1 MPNSGSVRQR
11 SLSSL
16 LLLSDSESCRSSFRI
31 CGIEAAAAA
40 AVVVVVEEEEEGCCR
55 CCGGAVVGEEVAVMG
70 MRRSESDTCAYF
82 IIVSPTVPL
91 STITIVKCSYN
102 GSIRT

>member
-40 AVVVVVEEEEEGCCR
+40 VVVVEEEEEGCWR

-82 IIVSPTVPL
+82 IIKSHSDIKCL
-91 STITIVKCSYN
+91 IIVKTVR
-102 GSIRT
+102 I